1 MVEPSTQNVRTTS
14 VGSVSKH
21 PDFAKQVI
29 YTDDI
34 VEFIRHVFL
43 NEEYTKPTLE
53 KPYGEWVTKTL
64 KNGTVLTPLMN
75 EIYINDLLSH
85 LRMNLTR
92 MMLLSK
98 MEKHEIDN
106 MLLITANDVDVWFSM
121 NWKKAEISKEVY
133 YSDLLSD
140 SLINLLQAIMK
151 MPQDGSIQEFFKETY
166 KINEMSNPNAPQQKG
181 IQLPTF
187 FNKPNTSG
195 GN

>member
-1 MVEPSTQNVRTTS
+1 MVQSSTPIRTTS
-14 VGSVSKH
+14 VGSVQKH

-43 NEEYTKPTLE
+43 NEEYEKPTQENPLG
-53 KPYGEWVTKTL
+53 KWVTRKL
-64 KNGTVLTPLMN
+64 KDGTDLKPLMK
-75 EIYINDLLSH
+75 EEYINDLLSH

-92 MMLLSK
+92 TMLLSK
-98 MEKHEIDN
+98 MEKHEINN
-106 MLLITANDVDVWFSM
+106 MLLITANDIDVWFAM

-133 YSDLLSD
+133 YSDILSD
-140 SLINLLQAIMK
+140 SLINLLQGIMK

-166 KINEMSNPNAPQQKG
+166 KINEISNPNAPQQKG
-181 IQLPTF
+181 ISLPTF
-187 FNKPNTSG
+187 FTKPG